1 LFVGEDGVSPKA
13 QNTLSLQIKDTIKH
27 YTGLTVNPHLFRHIM
42 AYAYL
47 NENPGAYQ
55 VLRLI
60 YGHKSVETTVNSYSG
75 AETKSAQA
83 HFDKV
88 VHDLREKHHAPA
100 PKRQK
105 R

>member
-1 LFVGEDGVSPKA
+1 
-13 QNTLSLQIKDTIKH
+13 
-27 YTGLTVNPHLFRHIM
+27 
-42 AYAYL
+42 
-47 NENPGAYQ
+47 